1 MYMWKPQG
9 CHVMRS
15 QVSVSY
21 IKYMCLQYC
30 ATMRSNACIGH
41 ALGVCTAH
49 VPEPYNI
56 VYRAKHQNDQRY
68 DGATAIGPSLNTPLL
83 HHLFG

>member
-1 MYMWKPQG
+1 MYMWEPQG
-9 CHVMRS
+9 CHMMHS

-30 ATMRSNACIGH
+30 AAMRSDTCVEH
-41 ALGVCTAH
+41 VLGICTMC

-56 VYRAKHQNDQRY
+56 VHSAKHWVDLR
-68 DGATAIGPSLNTPLL
+68 
-83 HHLFG
+83 

>member
-21 IKYMCLQYC
+21 IKYMCPQYC
-30 ATMRSNACIGH
+30 ATKRSDACVGH
-41 ALGVCTAH
+41 VFSVCTACAL
-49 VPEPYNI
+49 ELYNF
-56 VYRAKHQNDQRY
+56 VHKTKHWNDPR
-68 DGATAIGPSLNTPLL
+68 
-83 HHLFG
+83 